1 MHMVQLIPLPS
12 SVASSKSRLVKP
24 FWCRLTQFV
33 LVNRPLNGY
42 LVYYYAVFRTGEKLP
57 ELLSN
62 CDYVCNVLP
71 STPSTDGLLDGDVLS
86 HCRHKVL
93 ASSVSFI

>member
-1 MHMVQLIPLPS
+1 ML
-12 SVASSKSRLVKP
+12 
-24 FWCRLTQFV
+24 F
-33 LVNRPLNGY
+33 
-42 LVYYYAVFRTGEKLP
+42 FRTGEKLP

-62 CDYVCNVLP
+62 CDYVCSVLP

-93 ASSVSFI
+93 ASSVSFVQPSAVEWPGQVPAMLLSNEVDLLH